1 MEFDV
6 TTENF
11 EERVLKSPVPVIVD
25 FWADWCT
32 PCKMIE
38 PVLAEIA
45 RDFDGRVNVGRLNVD
60 EHAEIAARYSIV
72 SIPSILLFKGGEEL
86 NQHIGVAPKET
97 IVRFFE
103 PYLD

>member
-1 MEFDV
+1 
-6 TTENF
+6 
-11 EERVLKSPVPVIVD
+11 VIVD
-25 FWADWCT
+25 FLADWCT

-45 RDFDGRVNVGRLNVD
+45 KDFDGRVNVGRLNVD

-72 SIPSILLFKGGEEL
+72 SIPSILLFKGGENSTSTSGL
-86 NQHIGVAPKET
+86 LPRRRLFAS
-97 IVRFFE
+97 FE

>member
-1 MEFDV
+1 MLPRR
-6 TTENF
+6 NF

-45 RDFDGRVNVGRLNVD
+45 KDFDGRVNVGRLNVD

>member
-45 RDFDGRVNVGRLNVD
+45 KDFDGRVNVGRLNVD

>member
-11 EERVLKSPVPVIVD
+11 EERVLNSPVPVIVD

-45 RDFDGRVNVGRLNVD
+45 KDFDGRVNVGRLNVD
-60 EHAEIAARYSIV
+60 EHAEIAGRYSIV

-86 NQHIGVAPKET
+86 NQHIGAAPKET